1 MAYVKIRNFGKL
13 PAVLATDPVGMSII
27 KDIDASMDAGPTS
40 RLFGPDQPN
49 SQLYMAERCASN
61 WDGACE
67 LLYRNN
73 DSTKCNAGKIDSS
86 LFSSPSPS
94 GMTIGDFLV
103 ENSAVRRFCDLSSC
117 AITEEPYNPM
127 DPDSVNVK
135 SYGKRHGLLGAPSK
149 MCQPVCMPPSNPDSD
164 LLLNKVLD
172 RPHYHT
178 DLLLNMYHN
187 VKDRKRYEGTRLGM
201 IFSMF
206 DVYFQTKR

>member
-1 MAYVKIRNFGKL
+1 MAYVKIRNFGNV
-13 PAVLATDPVGMSII
+13 PSVLMTDPVGYSIMP
-27 KDIDASMDAGPTS
+27 KDVRGSMDIGPTS
-40 RLFGPDQPN
+40 RLFGPEQPN
-49 SQLYMAERCASN
+49 AQLFMAEKCAKE

-67 LLYRNN
+67 FLYRNADDN
-73 DSTKCNAGKIDSS
+73 KCNAGKIN
-86 LFSSPSPS
+86 SPAFTTQSTP

-127 DPDSVNVK
+127 DPNSVMVK
-135 SYGKRHGLLGAPSK
+135 SYGPQCGKLGAPSK
-149 MCQPVCMPPSNPDSD
+149 KCLPICMPPNDPDND

-187 VKDRKRYEGTRLGM
+187 VKDRKRYENTRLGR
-201 IFSMF
+201 IFTIF
-206 DVYFQTKR
+206 DAYFRH